1 MASLT
6 SSPDET
12 WLPAGQPLIYTIG
25 TQTTPL
31 PSAFRYIIQVDEN
44 GVEIAKLYLAP
55 NTNEVS
61 HFDLSE
67 VVRGRVNVDSKKF
80 GTNGAIH
87 SLNNKIYTKAN
98 EGVKLYTVKVGEWN
112 GSTES
117 LDEDSR
123 NIWLIDGYFQVSDGL
138 LPSFAAYY
146 GTGTTRKFWLTDRVP
161 ENNVIELN
169 ADIDETGVVAFLNTD
184 DTGSSVTNL
193 RIYVYNTSGVIVG
206 TYTDYATDSNNGT
219 YQANSTFTNPTYV
232 PGSLTYAYIYPSSYT
247 PLKNSLTAV
256 SGGWGYYEVRPT
268 NAAGVEYANKLRI
281 YNKCFTSKNESVRIA
296 WANTVGGWDYLRFN
310 GRKKK
315 TVTREE
321 KTYRKLLGDYSAA
334 TYSFGTSDRQVQP
347 YQVEA
352 KERYQLNGI
361 LTLEEL
367 TLFQYCM
374 RSKNVMATIGGS
386 WLPVIIQDTSLEV
399 EEDVISKVFVV
410 SFNVELAQVL
420 RC

>member
-1 MASLT
+1 MASIN
-6 SSPDET
+6 SGPAET

-31 PSAFRYIIQVDEN
+31 PDAFRFIVQVEEN
-44 GVEIAKLYLAP
+44 GTEIAKLYLTP
-55 NTNEVS
+55 NTNEKS
-61 HFDLSE
+61 HFDLSQ
-67 VVRGRVNVDSKKF
+67 VVRGRVNVDSYKY
-80 GTNGAIH
+80 GTTGTIH

-98 EGVKLYTVKVGEWN
+98 EGVKLYTVRVGEWD

-117 LDEDSR
+117 LDEDSL
-123 NIWLIDGYFQVSDGL
+123 NVWLIDGYFQVSDGID
-138 LPSFAAYY
+138 PSFAAYY
-146 GTGTTRKFWLTDRVP
+146 GTGTTRKFWLTDRIP
-161 ENNVIELN
+161 ENNIITLY

-206 TYTDYATDSNNGT
+206 TSTDYATDANNGT
-219 YQANSTFTNPTYV
+219 YQANSVFTNPTYV

-256 SGGWGYYEVRPT
+256 SGGWGFYEVRPT
-268 NAAGVEYANKLRI
+268 NASGVEYGNKLRI
-281 YNKCFTSKNESVRIA
+281 YNKCFTSKNESVRIG

-310 GRKKK
+310 GRKRK

-321 KTYRKLLGDYSAA
+321 KTYRKILGNWDAA
-334 TYSFGTSDRQVQP
+334 TYTFGSSDREIQP

-374 RSKNVMATIGGS
+374 RSKNVVATIGGS
-386 WLPVIIQDTSLEV
+386 WLPVIIQDNSLEV
-399 EEDVISKVFVV
+399 EEDTISKVFNV
-410 SFNVELAQVL
+410 SFNVELAQII